1 MCGKEND
8 SNKSRELRAK
18 KRRHLPDRDE
28 HTSLYRPVILQ
39 PPTKHSGEGKEEGGR
54 VREEGGG
61 VREEGGGVRELDH
74 RKLVAI
80 LKAYGEYPDKYR
92 AFIWRSLL
100 QLPGNHTS
108 YSSLLERGTH
118 SAYTNLH
125 RVYPIRSQRLSRVLQ
140 RWADR
145 IFLPLSSIFPFN
157 FTPVFSQISLSI
169 GTLVSDIC
177 RDPLPTWSGI
187 PLCKDVS

>member
-8 SNKSRELRAK
+8 SKLPNKSRELRAK
-18 KRRHLPDRDE
+18 KRRHLPDRDK
-28 HTSLYRPVILQ
+28 HTSLYKPVILQ

-54 VREEGGG
+54 VREEG
-61 VREEGGGVRELDH
+61 EGVRELDH

-118 SAYTNLH
+118 SAYTDLH
-125 RVYPIRSQRLSRVLQ
+125 RVYPIRSQKLSRVLQ

-145 IFLPLSSIFPFN
+145 IFLPLLFQFYSHL
-157 FTPVFSQISLSI
+157 FSDLSQYWHT
-169 GTLVSDIC
+169 GLRYLPRPLTYLVWYS
-177 RDPLPTWSGI
+177 PL
-187 PLCKDVS
+187 